1 MLNIIKRNETPVEK
15 IIFVIFSTLI
25 TSSSTNSKQAEYWWS
40 EKQEYQM
47 LTNINDEQ
55 IIKSEILSFL
65 FIYQVNLRIKP
76 FLPLD

>member
-1 MLNIIKRNETPVEK
+1 MPLKIKNELSE
-15 IIFVIFSTLI
+15 I
-25 TSSSTNSKQAEYWWS
+25 EYS
-40 EKQEYQM
+40 
-47 LTNINDEQ
+47 LTEVVPNINDEQ